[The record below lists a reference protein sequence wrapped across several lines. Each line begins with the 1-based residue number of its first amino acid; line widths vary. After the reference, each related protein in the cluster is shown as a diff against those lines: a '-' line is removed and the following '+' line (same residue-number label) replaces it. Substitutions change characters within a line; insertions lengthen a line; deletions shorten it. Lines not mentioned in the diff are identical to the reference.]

1 MENGTFVICMLV
13 AMAIGYFVM
22 KLLATK
28 FFINL
33 YNETGKN
40 MITRPRQ
47 LLGFLTGIVLLLGGV
62 IVASEGIM
70 IGSPFT
76 TALAVALTPLAL
88 TSIMF
93 LTNRSVGTKK
103 AIWCTVYQ
111 LALGLCFIGRL
122 LVWIVEISLEIGGMI
137 CFGNKARFT
146 WHPFFFTIINKDG
159 TVSEKK
165 RAIVVMNEDGSF
177 EGGFKTATK
186 IEAQMNSTR
195 LASEQRYVE
204 NEIAREALE
213 RDLSISSGGSGVDEQ
228 QRIDELEREY
238 DRLESQKKSLA
249 G

>member
-47 LLGFLTGIVLLLGGV
+47 LLGFLAGIALLFGV
-62 IVASEGIM
+62 VMIASEDITV
-70 IGSPFT
+70 GSSFT
-76 TALAVALTPLAL
+76 TVLIGVLAPAAITA
-88 TSIMF
+88 IML
-93 LTNRSVGTKK
+93 LTNQSVGAKK
-103 AIWCTVYQ
+103 AVWCTVYQ
-111 LALGLCFIGRL
+111 LALGICFIGRL
-122 LVWIVEISLEIGGMI
+122 LVWIVEISLELGGMI
-137 CFGNKARFT
+137 CFGSTARFT

-165 RAIVVMNEDGSF
+165 NANVVMNEDGSF

-195 LASEQRYVE
+195 LASEQAYIE
-204 NEIAREALE
+204 DEIARETYE
-213 RDLSISSGGSGVDEQ
+213 RDVSMSEGRDGVDEQ
-228 QRIDELEREY
+228 QRINELEREY